1 MNGEKNKKT
10 RVLWIVLALSL
21 CVNFMQVAFLVDQR
35 ITRNQEIQQPSFDPN
50 ATYADDVENRLKRT
64 LFSLT
69 NGAGEQEG
77 KTFYYFTESPKKTMA
92 QGTWELSDDGTAVLR
107 QKEGAIY
114 GYVIPQGGDYIQ
126 IVWTDGQLTR
136 MQAFMDVAVI
146 P

>member
-1 MNGEKNKKT
+1 MNREKNKKT
-10 RVLWIVLALSL
+10 RVLWIVLLLSL

-35 ITRNQEIQQPSFDPN
+35 ITRNQEIQQPSFDQN
-50 ATYADDVENRLKRT
+50 ATYVDNVENVLNRT
-64 LFSLT
+64 LFSVT

-77 KTFYYFTESPKKTMA
+77 KTFYYFTESPEKTLA

-107 QKEGAIY
+107 QKEETIC

-126 IVWTDGQLTR
+126 IVWTDGELTR